1 MANVVLVVLLY
12 IPIPNTIRP
21 LVRFQVTLCRPHV
34 TAPKG
39 CIDPAAVSDRVRAK
53 LTSNH
58 LAGPRFIF

>member
-1 MANVVLVVLLY
+1 MANVVLVVVLN

-21 LVRFQVTLCRPHV
+21 LVRFQVMPCRPHV
-34 TAPKG
+34 PAPKG
-39 CIDPAAVSDRVRAK
+39 CIDPAVSDRVRAK